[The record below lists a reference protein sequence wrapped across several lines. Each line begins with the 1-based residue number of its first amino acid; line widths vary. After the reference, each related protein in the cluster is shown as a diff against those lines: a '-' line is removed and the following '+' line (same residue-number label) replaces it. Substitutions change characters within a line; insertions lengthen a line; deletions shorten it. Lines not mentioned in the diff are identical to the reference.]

1 MYTDLYRPFRAKGSL
16 ENEIDNLSHRSFGS
30 FINTGMLEGEW
41 LPPVAVAE
49 TESEV
54 IYTAKLPGLKA
65 EEIDI
70 SIDDDVLTIHGGKK
84 LDHQSLADNHHEL
97 GEQNYGSVKQSVK
110 LPFGAIIKSLNAY
123 FLGGVLTVKIPKQ
136 KISIHKKVNL
146 KTAYSSGP
154 TEEEDYTE
162 DVDPDMDD
170 LSQIVWEPKHFNRFW
185 QNC

>member
-1 MYTDLYRPFRAKGSL
+1 MYTDLYTPLRAKGSL
-16 ENEIDNLSHRSFGS
+16 ENEVDNLSHRGFGS
-30 FINTGMLEGEW
+30 SINTGMLAGEW
-41 LPPVAVAE
+41 LPPVEVAE

-84 LDHQSLADNHHEL
+84 LDRQSLDAHHHEL

-110 LPFGAIIKSLNAY
+110 MPFGAVIKSLNAY

-146 KTAYSSGP
+146 KTFYGSGP
-154 TEEEDYTE
+154 AKEQDYTE
-162 DVDPDMDD
+162 DVDYDMDD
-170 LSQIVWEPKHFNRFW
+170 LSQFLWEPLPFVK
-185 QNC
+185 